1 MLQVTKD
8 NLSSETSANNN
19 ISNPQQPTAD
29 LNRQQ
34 RLPRPA
40 FSSTSSFEFLPETSL
55 NETGMNYSGSN
66 SGSGSGSGGNARL
79 TLNQARNERVSIIIY
94 DIDELV
100 NTISVSTS
108 LNQQSN
114 EINDETLITG
124 REDLLNDVDG
134 IQTIDMTNQRPI
146 VRVDSPSS
154 LNSTLI

>member
-1 MLQVTKD
+1 MLQVTKTTFAK
-8 NLSSETSANNN
+8 NS

-34 RLPRPA
+34 TLPRPA
-40 FSSTSSFEFLPETSL
+40 FSSTSSFDFLPETSL
-55 NETGMNYSGSN
+55 NGTGMNYSGSN
-66 SGSGSGSGGNARL
+66 SGSGSGSAGARL
-79 TLNQARNERVSIIIY
+79 TLNQARDEQVSIIIY

-100 NTISVSTS
+100 NSISVSTS

-154 LNSTLI
+154 LNSTSI

>member
-55 NETGMNYSGSN
+55 NGSGMNYSGSN
-66 SGSGSGSGGNARL
+66 SGSGSGGNARL

-134 IQTIDMTNQRPI
+134 IQTIDMTNQHPI